1 VGYHDVYKAY
11 RMKNPQIRNI
21 IIIKD
26 VSFSDSLIGSMT
38 LREKSSMESSMEK
51 LISLPLES
59 FEDELALFQPLAS
72 NNHEFAELDE
82 EDDYLHEVAKLNK
95 ILG

>member
-1 VGYHDVYKAY
+1 
-11 RMKNPQIRNI
+11 
-21 IIIKD
+21 
-26 VSFSDSLIGSMT
+26 MT
-38 LREKSSMESSMEK
+38 LREKSSMESSVEK

-59 FEDELALFQPLAS
+59 FEGELALFQPPTS
-72 NNHEFAELDE
+72 NNHEFAKLDE

>member
-26 VSFSDSLIGSMT
+26 VSFNDSLIGSMT

-59 FEDELALFQPLAS
+59 FEDELALFQRLAS

-82 EDDYLHEVAKLNK
+82 EDD
-95 ILG
+95 

>member
-1 VGYHDVYKAY
+1 
-11 RMKNPQIRNI
+11 MN
-21 IIIKD
+21 
-26 VSFSDSLIGSMT
+26 DSLTGSMM

-59 FEDELALFQPLAS
+59 LEDEPALFRPPAS
-72 NNHEFAELDE
+72 NNHEFVELDE